1 MSKSSVR
8 LRGHLAVIITQC
20 DMLEDIF
27 AARSEIMMRINVIR
41 NAARRITNAVGLQ
54 SLSPSVLSSKGRS
67 GKANLPLKA
76 MKEGF

>member
-41 NAARRITNAVGLQ
+41 NAARRITNVIELQ
-54 SLSPSVLSSKGRS
+54 SLPPSVLISKARSSS
-67 GKANLPLKA
+67 EALK
-76 MKEGF
+76 ES